1 MGSALCC
8 LEKPS
13 SSWDQSLYEELKHA
27 EGRSEIAASQ
37 LELAP
42 LLFDLIKIEDYHP
55 YVAKSEVVGKQTLGV
70 GAKRKL
76 TYRSG
81 SFFYETVVFSDGVES
96 IVFELSQHSFPCP
109 RMFAKIS
116 TEKIDDDNS
125 TFIVRLSF
133 EISDDCPEAAAATFE
148 KQIQMLVEQM
158 AINAKAHMEASD
170 KKTRDLD
177 ISFEES
183 SVPPNAVSPRSL
195 EEPHFNSRGSDY
207 YKSDLIKVEGTSK
220 IAANQLELAP
230 LLFDLIKIQ
239 DYHPLLGKSVVV
251 GNKTQGVGA
260 KRKLTY
266 KSGSFFFETVIESN
280 GVDTIIFEL
289 TEYSFP
295 CSKMY
300 ARMSTKRI
308 DDENSTFSS
317 TLAYKMMKGVPKDA
331 AANFHK
337 QIQGLAAGIALKA
350 KAHAE
355 TTASLV
361 DC

>member
-1 MGSALCC
+1 MLFSRPQQRY
-8 LEKPS
+8 KSSDIFSIYPS
-13 SSWDQSLYEELKHA
+13 LTPFFYLFTCSNCDIIILVV
-27 EGRSEIAASQ
+27 AASQ

-55 YVAKSEVVGKQTLGV
+55 YVAKSEVVGKKTLGV

-220 IAANQLELAP
+220 SKLKLNQLSVDSKVMHVKNSGQTKNCLKH
-230 LLFDLIKIQ
+230 LI
-239 DYHPLLGKSVVV
+239 S
-251 GNKTQGVGA
+251 
-260 KRKLTY
+260 
-266 KSGSFFFETVIESN
+266 
-280 GVDTIIFEL
+280 
-289 TEYSFP
+289 YSF
-295 CSKMY
+295 
-300 ARMSTKRI
+300 
-308 DDENSTFSS
+308 
-317 TLAYKMMKGVPKDA
+317 
-331 AANFHK
+331 
-337 QIQGLAAGIALKA
+337 Q
-350 KAHAE
+350 
-355 TTASLV
+355 
-361 DC
+361 